1 MHPCS
6 LSSRTAGC
14 SHSTIQLF
22 EGACN
27 DDGNLLRRSPIHIKL
42 PEGEGRQRPSHQKFS
57 LRLKLSIEGVSTYEN
72 TTNIAPCT
80 PTPTP
85 SPCNLLFF
93 SFRALF
99 TVRSNS
105 PLVRPPTPK
114 ATRLFIKTVEFSPHD
129 TFKMKAFAALSFF
142 VTLAAQ
148 VAALTVNTP

>member
-1 MHPCS
+1 MKIRQIS
-6 LSSRTAGC
+6 LLALLLPPR
-14 SHSTIQLF
+14 
-22 EGACN
+22 
-27 DDGNLLRRSPIHIKL
+27 LLR
-42 PEGEGRQRPSHQKFS
+42 
-57 LRLKLSIEGVSTYEN
+57 
-72 TTNIAPCT
+72 
-80 PTPTP
+80 
-85 SPCNLLFF
+85 NLLFF